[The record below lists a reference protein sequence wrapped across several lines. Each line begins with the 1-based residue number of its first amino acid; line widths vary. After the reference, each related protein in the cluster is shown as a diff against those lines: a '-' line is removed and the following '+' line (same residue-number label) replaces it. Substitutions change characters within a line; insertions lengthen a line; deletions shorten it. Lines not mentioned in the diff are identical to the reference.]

1 MKSKKY
7 FIAASAALMLGFVM
21 PVPTM
26 AAEYQTDV
34 VSSVKTGDISVHIR
48 DYEVGENGK
57 EKVYQDNKQ
66 ILPGQTIS
74 KITRIVNEGNSAW
87 VRIKPEWKGD
97 EALGLSL
104 DMIGGISSDWKQIG
118 EYFYCLKPLKEGE
131 SVDFGKT
138 IHFPESWTESAAEK
152 TFYLYTQAD
161 AVQEANFTPDWNS
174 DDPWFGTVIEQ
185 CSHTVHPVSGKGS
198 EQFSM
203 SFEGGAEGLVRVGED
218 FFSNFGDL
226 MPGDKL
232 TETVKIGNNYNRKV
246 SIYFSADTFDDA
258 DILRKIT
265 LEIRNGNDLVYS
277 GPMSKSIDKK
287 LLGTYSKGNTSDF
300 TFTVSV
306 PAELTNESA
315 LQSAKIKWTFT
326 AEVKSSGG
334 SSGDGGSHSG
344 GNTDPDHGPGV
355 TPIDLST
362 PEPATPSNPQPDLP
376 FDIKVPDTG
385 DHFMYGA
392 GLVLIGALGVAAF
405 AVKKSKEDEE
415 ENSDDEKGDN

>member
-7 FIAASAALMLGFVM
+7 FIVAGVALMLGAIM
-21 PVPTM
+21 PVPVM
-26 AAEYQTDV
+26 AAEYQTEV
-34 VSSVKTGDISVHIR
+34 ISSVKTGDISVHIR

-57 EKVYQDNKQ
+57 EKAHQDNKQ
-66 ILPGQTIS
+66 ILPGEIS
-74 KITRIVNEGNSAW
+74 KITRIVNQGNSAW

-118 EYFYCLKPLKEGE
+118 EYFYCLKPLGEGE

-138 IHFPESWTESAAEK
+138 IHFPESWTESTAEK

-161 AVQEANFTPDWNS
+161 AVQEANFTPDWS
-174 DDPWFGTVIEQ
+174 SEDPWFGTVIEQ
-185 CSHTVHPVSGKGS
+185 CSHTVHPVSEKGN
-198 EQFSM
+198 EQFSVN
-203 SFEGGAEGLVRVGED
+203 FEGGAEGLVRVGED

-232 TETVKIGNNYNRKV
+232 TETVKIGNNYNGKV
-246 SIYFSADTFDDA
+246 SIYFSAENIDNVE
-258 DILRKIT
+258 ILKKIA
-265 LEIRNGNDLVYS
+265 LEIRKGNEIIYS
-277 GPMSKSIDKK
+277 GPMGKSIDKK
-287 LLGTYSKGNTSDF
+287 LLGTYSKGDTSDF
-300 TFTVSV
+300 TFTVSL

-334 SSGDGGSHSG
+334 SSGGGGSHSS

-355 TPIDLST
+355 TPTEAST
-362 PEPATPSNPQPDLP
+362 PEPATPSNPKPDLP

-392 GLVLIGALGVAAF
+392 GLVLIGAL
-405 AVKKSKEDEE
+405 AVKKSKEDGEE
-415 ENSDDEKGDN
+415 KDDDEKGDN

>member
-7 FIAASAALMLGFVM
+7 FIAAGAALMLGSIM
-21 PVPTM
+21 PISAV

-34 VSSVKTGDISVHIR
+34 ISSVKTGDISIHIQ

-74 KITRIVNEGNSAW
+74 KITRIVNEGNAAW
-87 VRIKPEWKGD
+87 VRIKPEWQGD

-118 EYFYCLKPLKEGE
+118 EYFYCLKPLRDGE

-138 IHFPESWTESAAEK
+138 IHFPESWTESTAEK

-198 EQFSM
+198 EQFSV
-203 SFEGGAEGLVRVGED
+203 SFEGGAEGLVRVGDD
-218 FFSNFGDL
+218 FFSNFGNL
-226 MPGDKL
+226 MPGDRL
-232 TETVKIGNNYNRKV
+232 SESVKIGNNYGKKV
-246 SIYFSADTFDDA
+246 AIYFSAENIDDA

-265 LEIRNGNDLVYS
+265 LEIRNGDDLIYS

-287 LLGTYSKGNTSDF
+287 LLGTYSKGDTSDF
-300 TFTVSV
+300 TFTVSL
-306 PAELTNESA
+306 PAELTNEAA
-315 LQSAKIKWTFT
+315 LQSAKIKWTFI

-334 SSGDGGSHSG
+334 SSGGGSHSG

-355 TPIDLST
+355 TPIDPST

-385 DHFMYGA
+385 DHFIYGA
-392 GLVLIGALGVAAF
+392 GLVLIGALGVVAF
-405 AVKKSKEDEE
+405 AVKKSKEEDEE
-415 ENSDDEKGDN
+415 EKDDDEKNSN

>member
-7 FIAASAALMLGFVM
+7 FIVAGTALMLGAIM
-21 PVPTM
+21 PAPVM

-34 VSSVKTGDISVHIR
+34 VSSVKTGDISVHIQ
-48 DYEVGENGK
+48 DYEVEENGK
-57 EKVYQDNKQ
+57 ETVYQDNKQ

-74 KITRIVNEGNSAW
+74 KITRIVNEGNAAW

-104 DMIGGISSDWKQIG
+104 DMIGEISGDWKQIG
-118 EYFYCLKPLKEGE
+118 EYFYCTKPLGEGE

-138 IHFPESWTESAAEK
+138 IHFPEGWTESTAEK

-161 AVQEANFTPDWNS
+161 AVQEANFTPDWGS
-174 DDPWFGTVIEQ
+174 EDPWFGTVIEQ

-198 EQFSM
+198 EQFSV

-218 FFSNFGDL
+218 FFSNFGNL

-232 TETVKIGNNYNRKV
+232 SETVKIGNNYGKKV
-246 SIYFSADTFDDA
+246 AIYFSAENIDDA
-258 DILRKIT
+258 DILKKIN
-265 LEIRNGNDLVYS
+265 LEIRNADEIIYS

-287 LLGTYSKGNTSDF
+287 LLGTYSKGDTSDF
-300 TFTVSV
+300 TFTVSL

-315 LQSAKIKWTFT
+315 LQSAKIKWTFI

-334 SSGDGGSHSG
+334 SSGGGGSHSG
-344 GNTDPDHGPGV
+344 SKSDTDHGPGV
-355 TPIDLST
+355 TPTEPSK

-392 GLVLIGALGVAAF
+392 GLVLIGALGIAAF